1 MPRISLNRELW
12 VISGLLFLAI
22 ALRLPTLG
30 SPLLEDEAVYF
41 NEYIDL
47 PWQRMILNYHNT
59 SQHTLFLLLAKFSV
73 WVFGESETVF
83 RLPSFLA
90 GVLSVPLAYQL
101 GLAVKMPWSSALTS
115 AVLMGLSWPHL
126 KYSLVGGGYALTIFL
141 VLLATYS
148 AVRFLDNFRW
158 MWGSVL
164 VVTGFSMTYTLP
176 SNLFFLGG
184 LAVFIVLAGGL
195 GLKESRLSIKKM
207 FQSSIP
213 FLIMFAWIG
222 IYFLIIYE
230 ELKVARGLYPLI
242 LDGARIVN
250 ITGFL
255 VAPWGFWV
263 YLFFALGAWRL
274 TRARERILFLAVI
287 LIPIVLTLVTGVV
300 GFARIYVYWLP
311 FVILLSAHG
320 MTEVFLWLKEK
331 IGNPVYGLGLGFVFL
346 LVFFA
351 VKQTTK
357 LYTARDNGSL
367 VVAGPNAT
375 LSEASQMA
383 VWVDENIPEDN
394 LIVISTG
401 GPVSSVLNRYM
412 RKKVLKRMIYFA
424 RGGELRKIIF
434 IAHQDMPPEKYPFV
448 PMFKDRMLKLPASRL
463 NKIHSMGSLGV
474 YELNLKVERFIPP
487 RFDPDYE
494 VKIGNSEIPQVDIRQ
509 VDEPRVVGKQAL
521 YIENKSGKP
530 MGIISPIVKG
540 ADISEDHAYILYVF
554 ITNFKPLQQKAS
566 VHLAEKSNWPPTVGY
581 LNPFLGQGL
590 LRPKGSDAVW
600 HIIYS
605 LSPLS
610 QGRHYFQERIE
621 IQKGD
626 NYLDG
631 LQSYLLTG

>member
-12 VISGLLFLAI
+12 VILGLLFLAI

-30 SPLLEDEAVYF
+30 SPLIEDEAVYF

-47 PWQRMILNYHNT
+47 PWQRMVLNYHN
-59 SQHTLFLLLAKFSV
+59 SNQHTLFLLLAKFSV
-73 WVFGESETVF
+73 WVFGESETAF
-83 RLPSFLA
+83 RLPSFLL
-90 GVLSVPLAYQL
+90 GVLSIPITYRL
-101 GLAVKMPWSSALTS
+101 GLAIKMPWASAVTS
-115 AVLMGLSWPHL
+115 AVLMGLSFPHL
-126 KYSLVGGGYALTIFL
+126 KYSLEGRSYALTIFL

-148 AVRFLDNFRW
+148 AVRFLNGFRW
-158 MWGSVL
+158 TWGSVL
-164 VVTGFSMTYTLP
+164 IGTGFAMTLALP
-176 SNLFFLGG
+176 SNVFFLGG
-184 LAVFIVLAGGL
+184 LAVFGVLAGGL
-195 GLKESRLSIKKM
+195 KLQEGRFFIKKM
-207 FQSSIP
+207 FRVSIP
-213 FLIMFAWIG
+213 FLIMFALIG
-222 IYFLIIYE
+222 VYSLFIYE
-230 ELKVARGLYPLI
+230 GLKHTIDVHPLI
-242 LDGARIVN
+242 LDGARIAN

-263 YLFFALGAWRL
+263 YLFFALGAWQL

-287 LIPIVLTLVTGVV
+287 LVPIVLTLVTGVV
-300 GFARIYVYWLP
+300 GFARIYIYWLP

-346 LVFFA
+346 LAFFS
-351 VKQTTK
+351 VKQISK
-357 LYTARDNGSL
+357 HYAARDNGSL

-375 LSEASQMA
+375 LSEASQIA

-401 GPVSSVLNRYM
+401 GPESSVLNRYM
-412 RKKVLKRMIYFA
+412 AKKVLKRMIYFA
-424 RGGELRKIIF
+424 RGGELRKIVF

-448 PMFKDRMLKLPASRL
+448 PMFKDRMLKLPASRF
-463 NKIHSMGSLGV
+463 NKIHSLGNLGV
-474 YELNLKVERFIPP
+474 YELNLKIERLIPP

-494 VKIGNSEIPQVDIRQ
+494 LKIGNSEIPQVDIRQ

-540 ADISEDHAYILYVF
+540 ADISEDHAYLLYVF

-600 HIIYS
+600 QIIYS

-610 QGRHYFQERIE
+610 QGRHFFQERIE
-621 IQKGD
+621 IRKGD
-626 NYLDG
+626 NHLDG

>member
-1 MPRISLNRELW
+1 MPRILFDKEFW
-12 VISGLLFLAI
+12 VISGLIVLAI

-30 SPLLEDEAVYF
+30 SPLIEDEAIAF
-41 NEYIDL
+41 NRYVDV
-47 PWQRMILNYHNT
+47 PWTKLMLSSIYVG
-59 SQHTLFLLLAKFSV
+59 QHTLFLLLSKFSV
-73 WVFGESETVF
+73 WVFGESETAF
-83 RLPSFLA
+83 RLPSFLL
-90 GVLSVPLAYQL
+90 GVLSIPITYRL
-101 GLAVKMPWSSALTS
+101 GLAIKMPWASAVTS
-115 AVLMGLSWPHL
+115 AVLMGLSFPHL
-126 KYSLVGGGYALTIFL
+126 KYSLEGRSYALTIFL

-148 AVRFLDNFRW
+148 AVRFLNGFRW
-158 MWGSVL
+158 TWGSVL
-164 VVTGFSMTYTLP
+164 IGTGFAMTLALP
-176 SNLFFLGG
+176 SNVFFLGG
-184 LAVFIVLAGGL
+184 LAVFVVLAGGWKL
-195 GLKESRLSIKKM
+195 QEGRFFIKKM
-207 FQSSIP
+207 FRVSIP
-213 FLIMFAWIG
+213 FLIMFALIG
-222 IYFLIIYE
+222 VYFLFIYE
-230 ELKVARGLYPLI
+230 GLKHTIDVHPLI
-242 LDGARIVN
+242 LDGARIAN

-287 LIPIVLTLVTGVV
+287 LVPIALTLVTGVV

-331 IGNPVYGLGLGFVFL
+331 IGNPVYGLWLGFVFL
-346 LVFFA
+346 LAFFP

-412 RKKVLKRMIYFA
+412 GKKVLKRMIYFA
-424 RGGELRKIIF
+424 RGGKLRKIIF
-434 IAHQDMPPEKYPFV
+434 IAHQDMPPEKYPFIS
-448 PMFKDRMLKLPASRL
+448 MFKDRMLKLPASRL
-463 NKIHSMGSLGV
+463 NKIHSMGNLGV
-474 YELNLKVERFIPP
+474 YELNLKVARFIPP

-494 VKIGNSEIPQVDIRQ
+494 GKIGNFNIPQVDIRQ

-521 YIENKSGKP
+521 YIENKSGKR
-530 MGIISPIVKG
+530 MGIISPIVKVT
-540 ADISEDHAYILYVF
+540 DILKDHAYILYIF
-554 ITNFKPLQQKAS
+554 IKPFQQKAD
-566 VHLAEKSNWPPTVGY
+566 VHLAEKNNRRPTVGY
-581 LNPFLGQGL
+581 LNPYLNQGL

-626 NYLDG
+626 NHLDG

>member
-47 PWQRMILNYHNT
+47 PWQRMILNYHN
-59 SQHTLFLLLAKFSV
+59 SNQHTLFLLLAKFSV

-115 AVLMGLSWPHL
+115 AVLMGLSWTHL

-148 AVRFLDNFRW
+148 AVRFLDNSRW
-158 MWGSVL
+158 IWGSVL
-164 VVTGFSMTYTLP
+164 VVTGFSITYTLP

-195 GLKESRLSIKKM
+195 ELKENRLSIKKM

-213 FLIMFAWIG
+213 FLIMFASIG

-230 ELKVARGLYPLI
+230 GLKHARDLYPLL
-242 LDGARIVN
+242 LDGQRIVN
-250 ITGFL
+250 ITEL
-255 VAPWGFWV
+255 PVAPWGFWM

-274 TRARERILFLAVI
+274 RGRRERILFLAVI
-287 LIPIVLTLVTGVV
+287 MVPIVLTLGTGVV
-300 GFARIYVYWLP
+300 GFARHYIYWLP
-311 FVILLSAHG
+311 FVLLLSAYG
-320 MTEVFLWLKEK
+320 ITEVFLQLKEK
-331 IGNPVYGLGLGFVFL
+331 IGGPVYGLGLGFVFL

-412 RKKVLKRMIYFA
+412 GKKVLKRMTYFA
-424 RGGELRKIIF
+424 RGGKLRKIIF
-434 IAHQDMPPEKYPFV
+434 IAHQDMPPEKYPFISI
-448 PMFKDRMLKLPASRL
+448 FKDRMLKLPASRL

-540 ADISEDHAYILYVF
+540 ADISEDHAYLLYIF
-554 ITNFKPLQQKAS
+554 IKQFTQQVS
-566 VHLAEKSNWPPTVGY
+566 VYLREEKNRAPTVGY
-581 LNPFLGQGL
+581 LNPWLGEFKVKD
-590 LRPKGSDAVW
+590 RDNVW
-600 HIIYS
+600 HINYS

-626 NYLDG
+626 NHLDG

>member
-30 SPLLEDEAVYF
+30 SPLIEDEAVYF

-47 PWQRMILNYHNT
+47 PWQRMILNYHNS

-148 AVRFLDNFRW
+148 AVRFLDNSRW

-164 VVTGFSMTYTLP
+164 VVTGFSITYTLP

-230 ELKVARGLYPLI
+230 QLKHTRDLHPLL
-242 LDGARIVN
+242 LDGPRIGN
-250 ITGFL
+250 ITELL
-255 VAPWGFWV
+255 VAPWEFWM

-274 TRARERILFLAVI
+274 RGRRERILFLAVI
-287 LIPIVLTLVTGVV
+287 MVPIILTLGTGVV
-300 GFARIYVYWLP
+300 GFARHYIYWLP
-311 FVILLSAHG
+311 FVLLLSAYG
-320 MTEVFLWLKEK
+320 ITEVFLQLKKK
-331 IGNPVYGLGLGFVFL
+331 IGGPVYGLGLGFVFL

-412 RKKVLKRMIYFA
+412 GKKVLKRMFYFA
-424 RGGELRKIIF
+424 RGGKLRKIIF
-434 IAHQDMPPEKYPFV
+434 IAHQDMPPEKYPFIS
-448 PMFKDRMLKLPASRL
+448 MFKDRMLKLPASRL
-463 NKIHSMGSLGV
+463 NKIHSMGNLGV
-474 YELNLKVERFIPP
+474 YELNLKVARFIPP

-494 VKIGNSEIPQVDIRQ
+494 GKIGNFNIPHVNVWQ
-509 VDEPRVVGKQAL
+509 VDEPRAVGKQAL
-521 YIENKSGKP
+521 YIENKSGKR
-530 MGIISPIVKG
+530 MGIISPIVKVT
-540 ADISEDHAYILYVF
+540 DILKDHSYILYIF
-554 ITNFKPLQQKAS
+554 IKPFQQKAD
-566 VHLAEKSNWPPTVGY
+566 VHLAEKNNRRPTVGY
-581 LNPFLGQGL
+581 LNRYLNQGL
-590 LRPKGSDAVW
+590 LRPKGSDAAW

-605 LSPLS
+605 LSPSS

-626 NYLDG
+626 NLLDG
-631 LQSYLLTG
+631 LQAYLLTE

>member
-30 SPLLEDEAVYF
+30 SPLIEDEAISF
-41 NEYIDL
+41 NRYIDV
-47 PWQRMILNYHNT
+47 PWKDLVFYYHDTN
-59 SQHTLFLLLAKFSV
+59 QHTLFLLLSKFSI
-73 WVFGESETVF
+73 WMFGESEIIF

-90 GVLSVPLAYQL
+90 GVLSIPLIYRL
-101 GLAVKMPWSSALTS
+101 GLLIKIPRSSALIS
-115 AVLMGLSWPHL
+115 ALLMGLSWPHL
-126 KYSLVGGGYALTIFL
+126 KYSLEGRGYTLTIFL

-230 ELKVARGLYPLI
+230 ELKVTRDLLPLL
-242 LDGARIVN
+242 LDGTRIGN
-250 ITGFL
+250 ITELL
-255 VAPWGFWV
+255 VAPWGFWM

-274 TRARERILFLAVI
+274 RGRRERILFLAVI
-287 LIPIVLTLVTGVV
+287 LVPIVLTLGTGVV
-300 GFARIYVYWLP
+300 GFARHYIYWLP
-311 FVILLSAHG
+311 FVLLLSAYG
-320 MTEVFLWLKEK
+320 ITEVFLQLKKK
-331 IGNPVYGLGLGFVFL
+331 IGSPVYGLGLGFVFL

-401 GPVSSVLNRYM
+401 GPESSVLNRYM
-412 RKKVLKRMIYFA
+412 KKTF
-424 RGGELRKIIF
+424 
-434 IAHQDMPPEKYPFV
+434 
-448 PMFKDRMLKLPASRL
+448 
-463 NKIHSMGSLGV
+463 
-474 YELNLKVERFIPP
+474 
-487 RFDPDYE
+487 
-494 VKIGNSEIPQVDIRQ
+494 
-509 VDEPRVVGKQAL
+509 
-521 YIENKSGKP
+521 
-530 MGIISPIVKG
+530 
-540 ADISEDHAYILYVF
+540 
-554 ITNFKPLQQKAS
+554 
-566 VHLAEKSNWPPTVGY
+566 
-581 LNPFLGQGL
+581 
-590 LRPKGSDAVW
+590 
-600 HIIYS
+600 
-605 LSPLS
+605 
-610 QGRHYFQERIE
+610 
-621 IQKGD
+621 
-626 NYLDG
+626 
-631 LQSYLLTG
+631 

>member
-30 SPLLEDEAVYF
+30 SPLIEDEAVYF

-47 PWQRMILNYHNT
+47 PWQRMILNYHN
-59 SQHTLFLLLAKFSV
+59 SNQHTLFLLLAKFSV

-115 AVLMGLSWPHL
+115 AVLMGLSWSHL

-148 AVRFLDNFRW
+148 AVRFLDNLRW

-176 SNLFFLGG
+176 SNLFFLVG

-230 ELKVARGLYPLI
+230 ELRHTRDLHPLL
-242 LDGARIVN
+242 LDGPRIGN
-250 ITGFL
+250 ITELL
-255 VAPWGFWV
+255 VAPWGFWM

-274 TRARERILFLAVI
+274 RGRRERILFLAVI
-287 LIPIVLTLVTGVV
+287 MVPIVLTLGTGVV
-300 GFARIYVYWLP
+300 GFARHYIYWLP
-311 FVILLSAHG
+311 FILLLSAYG
-320 MTEVFLWLKEK
+320 ITEVFLQLKEK
-331 IGNPVYGLGLGFVFL
+331 IGGPVYGLGLGFVFL

-412 RKKVLKRMIYFA
+412 GKKVLKRMTYFA
-424 RGGELRKIIF
+424 RGGKLRKIIF
-434 IAHQDMPPEKYPFV
+434 IAHQDMPPEKYPFISI
-448 PMFKDRMLKLPASRL
+448 FKDRMLKLPASRL
-463 NKIHSMGSLGV
+463 NKIHSMGNLGV

-494 VKIGNSEIPQVDIRQ
+494 GKIGNSEIPQVDIRQ

-521 YIENKSGKP
+521 YIENKSGKR
-530 MGIISPIVKG
+530 MGIISPIVKVT
-540 ADISEDHAYILYVF
+540 DISEDHAYILYVF
-554 ITNFKPLQQKAS
+554 IKKFTQKILVYLGEEKNRPL
-566 VHLAEKSNWPPTVGY
+566 TVGY
-581 LNPFLGQGL
+581 LNPWLGEFKVKD
-590 LRPKGSDAVW
+590 RDDVW
-600 HIIYS
+600 HINYS
-605 LSPLS
+605 LSPVS
-610 QGRHYFQERIE
+610 QGRHYFQERIG

-626 NYLDG
+626 NLLDG
-631 LQSYLLTG
+631 LQAYLLTE